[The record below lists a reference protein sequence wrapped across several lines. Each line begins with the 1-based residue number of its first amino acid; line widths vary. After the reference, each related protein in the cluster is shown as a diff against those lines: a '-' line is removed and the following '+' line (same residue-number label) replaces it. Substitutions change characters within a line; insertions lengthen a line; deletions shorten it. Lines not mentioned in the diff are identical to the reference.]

1 MSERSSDVESRIGA
15 VHQLSIVI
23 SAMRGIAAARSREA
37 RARLDGVRAHAAI
50 IAGAIAQALGQLP
63 QVGPGQSVPI
73 AGNRHVVIA
82 LCAEQ
87 GFAGVFSERILDHAQ
102 TVTTAAARQ
111 GHTSELLIV
120 GDRGVMVAQ
129 QRDLSF
135 GWSAAMVEHA
145 DQATTLANR
154 LADELYDRLRQDNL
168 ADVTLIHA
176 MPNAAAAL
184 DIVERRL
191 LPFDFD
197 RFPAATAPVAPI
209 ITLPPRQLLARLSE
223 EYVFAELCEAL
234 VLSLAAENEARTR
247 AMIAAKTNVAKTL
260 DGLVSRSRQL
270 RQEEI
275 TNEII
280 ELASGASAPR

>member
-50 IAGAIAQALGQLP
+50 IAAAIAQALGQLP
-63 QVGPGQSVPI
+63 KVEQRAATPG
-73 AGNRHVVIA
+73 AGNRHVIIA

-102 TVTTAAARQ
+102 IAAAAVAEH
-111 GHTSELLIV
+111 GHTSDLAIV

-129 QRDLSF
+129 QRDLPF

-145 DQATTLANR
+145 DQATTLANQLVDALYER
-154 LADELYDRLRQDNL
+154 LQQGNL
-168 ADVTLIHA
+168 AGVTLIHA
-176 MPNAAAAL
+176 VPNASATL
-184 DIVERRL
+184 DIVEKQL

-197 RFPAATAPVAPI
+197 RFPAAPATVAPV
-209 ITLPPRQLLARLSE
+209 ITLPPRLLLARLSE
-223 EYVFAELCEAL
+223 EYVFAQLCEAL

-247 AMIAAKTNVAKTL
+247 AMIAAKTNVTKTL

-280 ELASGASAPR
+280 ELASGASSSR

>member
-50 IAGAIAQALGQLP
+50 VAGAIALALGQLP
-63 QVGPGQSVPI
+63 RGEKGQSPPVTGGRRI
-73 AGNRHVVIA
+73 VVA

-87 GFAGVFSERILDHAQ
+87 GFAGVFSERILDHAE
-102 TVTTAAARQ
+102 TAMAAATRQ
-111 GHTSELLIV
+111 GQTGELAIV

-129 QRDLSF
+129 QRDLPF
-135 GWSAAMVEHA
+135 GWSSPMVEHA
-145 DQATTLANR
+145 DQAMMLANR
-154 LADELYDRLRQDNL
+154 VADELYDRLREGNL
-168 ADVTLIHA
+168 AGVTLIHA
-176 MPNAAAAL
+176 MPNASSAL
-184 DIVERRL
+184 EIVQKQL

-197 RFPAATAPVAPI
+197 RFPAAPATVAPI
-209 ITLPPRQLLARLSE
+209 ITLPPRLLLARLSE

-234 VLSLAAENEARTR
+234 VQSLAAENEARTR
-247 AMIAAKTNVAKTL
+247 AMIAAKTNVTKTL
-260 DGLVSRSRQL
+260 DGLISRSRQL

-280 ELASGASAPR
+280 ELASGATGGR